1 VTGSPQPL
9 PPADD
14 AGQPATTMVGA
25 GVGGPVDDARLPEAA
40 WVAALAGL
48 PGMGPVRLSALL
60 RTWPATEAWARVS
73 AGGVHR
79 VTPVVERSR
88 GLRPEVAAAWA
99 VAARE
104 VDVGAAWERH
114 RRAEVEVLVP
124 GADGW
129 PVALDDDPEPP
140 AVLFVRGDPA
150 ALVRPAVA
158 IVGTRRCTPT
168 GRAVAT
174 ELGRDLA
181 TAGVSVVSGLALGV
195 DGAAHTGALVAPPG
209 AAPVAVVGTGVDVTY
224 PRAHVALAE
233 RVAAVG
239 AVVSEYP
246 LGTPPAAWRFPARN
260 RIIAGLCD
268 VLVVVES
275 ARTGGSMHTVDAAIE
290 RGRPVLAVPGSVRN
304 PAAAGTNELLSAG
317 CAPARDVTDV
327 LVALGLGTAPERP
340 PEPAPAVSKDQALV
354 LDALGWDA
362 STLEQVADRLGD
374 PLGPVALHL
383 TDLVHAGIVVRT
395 GAWYTRT
402 AAGGR

>member
-1 VTGSPQPL
+1 MTCSPQL
-9 PPADD
+9 PPRVGDAPEPGPSTAGPGDGRPGDLAD
-14 AGQPATTMVGA
+14 P
-25 GVGGPVDDARLPEAA
+25 PEAA

-48 PGMGPVRLSALL
+48 PGMGPVRLAALL
-60 RTWPATEAWARVS
+60 DTWPATEAWDRVA
-73 AGGVHR
+73 AGGVHQ
-79 VTPVVERSR
+79 VASVVQRSR

-99 VAARE
+99 VAARD
-104 VDVGAAWERH
+104 VDVAGSWARH
-114 RRAEVEVLVP
+114 RAAGVVVLVP

-129 PVALDDDPEPP
+129 PSSLDDDPEPP

-150 ALVRPAVA
+150 ALARPAVA

-181 TAGVSVVSGLALGV
+181 AAGVCVVSGLALGV
-195 DGAAHTGALVAPPG
+195 DGAAHTGALADPRGAP
-209 AAPVAVVGTGVDVTY
+209 PVAVVGTGVDVSY
-224 PRAHVALAE
+224 PRAHAALAE
-233 RVAAVG
+233 RVAAAG

-304 PAAAGTNELLSAG
+304 PAAAGTNDLLSAG
-317 CAPARDVTDV
+317 CAPARDATDV
-327 LVALGLGTAPERP
+327 LVALGLGTVPVVRP
-340 PEPAPAVSKDQALV
+340 PETAAAVSTDQALV

-362 STLEQVADRLGD
+362 SSLEQVADRLGE

-383 TDLVHAGIVVRT
+383 AELVETGTVVRT

-402 AAGGR
+402 VAG